1 MEKDKKK
8 IFSSVAKG
16 VIRTAECYAV
26 SILALC
32 LDFLVAQS
40 GYDMLGHLLERSF
53 VVECSC
59 DTAEIRYGCFHP
71 TWQTHGAVSNGR
83 DTFHRVMG

>member
-8 IFSSVAKG
+8 KKKFHQWQKELYN
-16 VIRTAECYAV
+16 IRTAECYAV

-71 TWQTHGAVSNGR
+71 T
-83 DTFHRVMG
+83 